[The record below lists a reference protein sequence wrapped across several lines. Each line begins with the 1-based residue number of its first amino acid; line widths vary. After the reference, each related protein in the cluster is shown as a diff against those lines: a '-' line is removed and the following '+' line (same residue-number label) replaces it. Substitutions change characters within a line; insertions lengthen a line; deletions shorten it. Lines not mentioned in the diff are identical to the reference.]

1 MKAIAEIQILP
12 VNADNGDDVLVQV
25 EVERARDIL
34 VASGLEV
41 AVHAQSTDIEGELE
55 DVFDTLKQLHVYL
68 DHCNVLRLSTVVRL
82 ESEQE
87 HGGSAARSRWSYE
100 ERNLAR
106 RPVGPSASERA
117 RAEDA
122 CVEGSDSFVTVW
134 QIASPTN

>member
-12 VNADNGDDVLVQV
+12 VNADNGDDVSVQV

-41 AVHAQSTDIEGELE
+41 AVHAQSTDIEGDLE
-55 DVFDTLKQLHVYL
+55 DVFNTLKQLHVYL

-87 HGGSAARSRWSYE
+87 PAASAGRSRWSHGE
-100 ERNLAR
+100 HNLAR
-106 RPVGPSASERA
+106 RSVEPSASGRV
-117 RAEDA
+117 RAEGA
-122 CVEGSDSFVTVW
+122 CAEGSDSFVTVW